1 MSKPLGI
8 AQDKAVRPSRLG
20 GVQGRLFTGVGAVV
34 CCTLVAIGVALTG
47 YAGFGRTLQV
57 ITAEAVPSA
66 LGALRAAQH
75 AGRIDALAPAFRSVT
90 SKEEKADL
98 AARIAMER
106 HDFERELRD
115 LAELE
120 QTSANAASHAGGPSE
135 TAAASSAAQAL
146 LANVTLLDQAADK
159 RIGLSDHR
167 AELLEQVVAAT
178 RRLSQLVAPWK
189 SIHSSGVDMQ
199 RAAFR
204 DDTRPAEERL
214 QAGEEYL
221 QTEEQLTLVR
231 SIDDGATT
239 VRGLLTEA
247 AASFDENRL
256 SIIEA
261 QTRILVTTMT
271 ASSGQ
276 LPDASREAMAE
287 PLKTIETLS
296 IEPDGLIPT
305 RLAELQILKEQ
316 RDLLTNNLSLSET
329 LSMAVVNLVHTQ
341 EGAITTAAEDSEKAL
356 SNGTILQIGVGV
368 VSLLLSALV
377 VLVFVR
383 RMVVRRLLTLQG
395 GMERIAA
402 GDLDVTIPSGG
413 RDEISAMARTVEV
426 FRENALAKRR
436 LEAEQIESARRAEED
451 RKRSL
456 EEIASSFEGAV
467 GSVVSRFVAEST
479 EMEESARSMSATAEE
494 TNRLAT
500 SVAAATEQTSAN
512 VETVAAAS
520 EQLTSSIEEITRQI
534 SESTNIVREAMTLAE
549 RANGQI
555 GGLADSVQSI
565 GRVVD
570 LINDIASQTNLLALN
585 ATIEAARAGEA
596 GKGFAVVANE
606 VKALAAQTARAT
618 GEIAAQAAG
627 IQSATG
633 EAVQEIQ
640 AVVQVVT
647 RVGAI
652 GATVAAA
659 VEEQSAATKEIA
671 RNVHQAALGTSE
683 VTQTIAGV
691 NAAADRSGT
700 AARTL
705 LDKAHDLADGA
716 NALNRELSG
725 FLQRVRAS

>member
-1 MSKPLGI
+1 MSKPMKTSQEGP
-8 AQDKAVRPSRLG
+8 VRPSRLG
-20 GVQGRLFTGVGAVV
+20 GVQGRLFTGVGAVM
-34 CCTLVAIGVALTG
+34 CCTLAAVGVALTG

-66 LGALRAAQH
+66 VGALRAAQH
-75 AGRIDALAPAFRSVT
+75 VGRIDALAPAYRSVS

-98 AARIAMER
+98 AGRIAMER
-106 HDFERELRD
+106 HNFESELRD
-115 LAELE
+115 LTELE
-120 QTSANAASHAGGPSE
+120 RNGANAGAVSE
-135 TAAASSAAQAL
+135 TAAAGEAAQAL
-146 LANVTLLDQAADK
+146 LANVTLLDQAADQ
-159 RIGLSDHR
+159 RIGLSDRR
-167 AELLEQVVAAT
+167 AALLEQVTVAT
-178 RRLSQLVAPWK
+178 RRLSQLAAPWK
-189 SIHSSGVDMQ
+189 SIHSSEVDMQ
-199 RAAFR
+199 RAAFQ
-204 DDTRPAEERL
+204 DDTRPPEERL
-214 QAGEEYL
+214 KAGGEYFE
-221 QTEEQLTLVR
+221 TEARLAVVR
-231 SIDDGATT
+231 AIDDGANTL
-239 VRGLLTEA
+239 RGLLTEA
-247 AASFDENRL
+247 AASADENRL
-256 SIIEA
+256 SVIDA
-261 QTRILVTTMT
+261 QARILLVTLG
-271 ASSGQ
+271 ANAGR
-276 LPDASREAMAE
+276 LPEASREAMAE
-287 PLKTIETLS
+287 PLKAIETLS
-296 IEPDGLIPT
+296 VEAEGLIPT
-305 RLAELQILKEQ
+305 RLAELEILKAQ
-316 RDLLTNNLSLSET
+316 RDLLTANLSLSET
-329 LSMAVVNLVHTQ
+329 LSMTVRNLVHTQ
-341 EGAITTAAEDSEKAL
+341 EEAIATAAEESEKAL
-356 SNGTILQIGVGV
+356 FNGTVLQIGVGA

-383 RMVVRRLLTLQG
+383 RMVVRRLLALQG

-402 GDLDVTIPSGG
+402 GDLDVTVPSGG
-413 RDEISAMARTVEV
+413 RDEITAMARTVEV
-426 FRENALAKRR
+426 FRENAAAKRR
-436 LEAEQIESARRAEED
+436 LEAEQIESARRADED

-467 GSVVSRFVAEST
+467 GTVVSRFVTEST
-479 EMEESARSMSATAEE
+479 AMEESARSMSATAEE

-500 SVAAATEQTSAN
+500 SVAAATGQTSAN

-520 EQLTSSIEEITRQI
+520 EELTSSIEEITRQI
-534 SESTNIVREAMTLAE
+534 AESTTIAREAMELAE

-555 GGLADSVQSI
+555 GGLAEAVQSI

-640 AVVQVVT
+640 AVVQVVA
-647 RVGAI
+647 RVGSI
-652 GATVAAA
+652 GATIAAA
-659 VEEQSAATKEIA
+659 VEQQSAATKEIA
-671 RNVHQAALGTSE
+671 RNVHQAAQGTTE
-683 VTQTIAGV
+683 VSQTIAGV

>member
-1 MSKPLGI
+1 
-8 AQDKAVRPSRLG
+8 
-20 GVQGRLFTGVGAVV
+20 
-34 CCTLVAIGVALTG
+34 
-47 YAGFGRTLQV
+47 
-57 ITAEAVPSA
+57 
-66 LGALRAAQH
+66 
-75 AGRIDALAPAFRSVT
+75 
-90 SKEEKADL
+90 
-98 AARIAMER
+98 
-106 HDFERELRD
+106 
-115 LAELE
+115 
-120 QTSANAASHAGGPSE
+120 
-135 TAAASSAAQAL
+135 
-146 LANVTLLDQAADK
+146 
-159 RIGLSDHR
+159 
-167 AELLEQVVAAT
+167 
-178 RRLSQLVAPWK
+178 
-189 SIHSSGVDMQ
+189 
-199 RAAFR
+199 
-204 DDTRPAEERL
+204 
-214 QAGEEYL
+214 
-221 QTEEQLTLVR
+221 
-231 SIDDGATT
+231 
-239 VRGLLTEA
+239 
-247 AASFDENRL
+247 
-256 SIIEA
+256 
-261 QTRILVTTMT
+261 
-271 ASSGQ
+271 
-276 LPDASREAMAE
+276 
-287 PLKTIETLS
+287 
-296 IEPDGLIPT
+296 
-305 RLAELQILKEQ
+305 
-316 RDLLTNNLSLSET
+316 
-329 LSMAVVNLVHTQ
+329 
-341 EGAITTAAEDSEKAL
+341 
-356 SNGTILQIGVGV
+356 
-368 VSLLLSALV
+368 
-377 VLVFVR
+377 
-383 RMVVRRLLTLQG
+383 MVVRRLLTLQG
-395 GMERIAA
+395 GMERIAG
-402 GDLDVTIPSGG
+402 GDLDVTVPSGG

-671 RNVHQAALGTSE
+671 RNVHQAALGTTE